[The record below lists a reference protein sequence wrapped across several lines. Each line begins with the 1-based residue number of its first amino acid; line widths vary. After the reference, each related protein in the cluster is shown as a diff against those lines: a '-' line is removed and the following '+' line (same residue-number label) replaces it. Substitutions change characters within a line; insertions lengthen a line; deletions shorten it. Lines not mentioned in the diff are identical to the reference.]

1 MPNDDGPGVGLPVR
15 QADTRPGGK
24 LYRLR
29 EAVRHD
35 RIPYVRA
42 CVGDDRPD
50 GKSGT
55 RARWGRWRRRKGA
68 VVVVA
73 QEPRVVG
80 AVMAGELLRGTAMGL
95 RSATVV
101 A

>member
-1 MPNDDGPGVGLPVR
+1 VG
-15 QADTRPGGK
+15 
-24 LYRLR
+24 
-29 EAVRHD
+29 AV
-35 RIPYVRA
+35 A
-42 CVGDDRPD
+42 
-50 GKSGT
+50 
-55 RARWGRWRRRKGA
+55 AEEGA

-101 A
+101 GQRSLRLVANIGPAPQPGASPPRGQEAVIRAVE